1 MAVWQVEFYIVPQ
14 RALAAAPG
22 RLTRAV
28 LDDTD
33 WWAGT
38 PLPSDYR
45 TRLAGVAAA
54 ASSSGHELETWGPE
68 DGNRID
74 LWSESGR
81 VRRMIA
87 RVDVRRLDPKFGAAL
102 LLFVRTASAVLVRSD
117 GFVTEPTIN
126 AYAGALRSSSAWRYA
141 SDPAAFLAA
150 QAKELDEDE
159 D

>member
-1 MAVWQVEFYIVPQ
+1 MAVWQVDFYIVPQ
-14 RALAAAPG
+14 RALVAAPG
-22 RLTRAV
+22 RLTRAI
-28 LDDTD
+28 LDATD

-38 PLPSDYR
+38 PLPADYR

-54 ASSSGHELETWGPE
+54 ASSGSVELETWGTE
-68 DGNRID
+68 DGNRVD
-74 LWSESGR
+74 VWSENGR
-81 VRRMIA
+81 VRSMVA

-102 LLFVRTASAVLVRSD
+102 LLFVRTASAVLVRGD
-117 GFVTEPTIN
+117 GLVTEPTIN

-159 D
+159 E